1 MDPSGHDWTAVTRIN
16 ETSANEQIN
25 DGSTFYPAIGRVR
38 GCEMSSATETSA
50 SRTLWEM
57 ATDYFRSRTLCA
69 AARLGIAD
77 VIGDGESTVDQ
88 LAAACQ
94 ADTASLHR
102 LLRALATFG
111 IVSETA
117 PGRFVLTSL
126 GKPLRKD
133 APESAWPNVVF
144 WADLLAHNWS
154 YLTNCV
160 RTGTNAWEVMKREG
174 VVPRMS
180 QDPDGAAIFRAV
192 MGTGPVEDYMPLA
205 RAWDFSSW
213 DVVADL
219 GGGGGALIL
228 AILNAYR
235 GVRGML
241 VDRQESIDRA
251 AARFAGVLASR
262 CRFIGADLAQS
273 VPAGADV
280 HILKHVLHAYNDDAA
295 VDILRNCRSSLAAG
309 GRVLVIEFILPELFN
324 YVDRELEKRVMSDL
338 NMMAVTGGRE
348 RNAAEWKALLSRA
361 PRRSDD
367 DLAVFAR
374 RFPINSIV
382 FSDRH
387 LTTEFLTLNSGP
399 HLPVPFLRRGLL
411 RPRAMKSRPK
421 GRQQRNDC

>member
-1 MDPSGHDWTAVTRIN
+1 
-16 ETSANEQIN
+16 
-25 DGSTFYPAIGRVR
+25 
-38 GCEMSSATETSA
+38 MSSATEKSA
-50 SRTLWEM
+50 SRALWEM
-57 ATDYFRSRTLCA
+57 ATEYFRSRTLCA

-77 VIGDGESTVDQ
+77 VIGDGESTVDN

-117 PGRFVLTSL
+117 PGKFVLTSL

-133 APESAWPNVVF
+133 APDSAWANVVF

-160 RTGTNAWEVMKREG
+160 RTGTSAWEVMKLEG

-192 MGTGPVEDYMPLA
+192 MGTGPAEDYMPLA

-213 DVVADL
+213 RVVADL

-228 AILNAYR
+228 AILNAYPR
-235 GVRGML
+235 VRGML

-251 AARFAGVLASR
+251 AARFVGEPASR
-262 CRFIGADLAQS
+262 CQLIGADLAHS

-280 HILKHVLHAYNDDAA
+280 HILKHVLHAYDDDAA
-295 VDILRNCRSSLAAG
+295 VGILRNCRSSLAAG
-309 GRVLVIEFILPELFN
+309 GRVLVMEFVLPELFN
-324 YVDRELEKRVMSDL
+324 YVDRDLEKRVMSDL

-348 RNAAEWKALLSRA
+348 RNAAEWMALLSRA
-361 PRRSDD
+361 DFEAKRII
-367 DLAVFAR
+367 AVPGDFEVCIIEAAL
-374 RFPINSIV
+374 V
-382 FSDRH
+382 
-387 LTTEFLTLNSGP
+387 G
-399 HLPVPFLRRGLL
+399 
-411 RPRAMKSRPK
+411 
-421 GRQQRNDC
+421 